1 MLGSRSEAVKRE
13 KQPDGR
19 NARGAGCG
27 HVVEPVG
34 GDAANRQNRRSRRSN
49 NRSQAFDA
57 EYRSTG
63 RFRLRRKHRAG
74 NQIVAAFGG
83 GGLAG
88 GVNRPSNQKPA
99 ANNAARVGRRN
110 RVSAQM
116 DTVGAARQR
125 HVQPIVDDDSRR
137 CAAGERQSRLDERG
151 ELAAFEIALSY
162 LNQIDAALDGVLE
175 LGQQEATGVI
185 ERGAGSGQPPS
196 IRHETPDHSGVP
208 RSRIVRSLE
217 LRPSV

>member
-13 KQPDGR
+13 EQPDAR
-19 NARGAGCG
+19 NARGAGRR

-34 GDAANRQNRRSRRSN
+34 GDAANRQNGRSRHSN

-57 EYRSTG
+57 QHRRTG

-83 GGLAG
+83 RRLARS
-88 GVNRPSNQKPA
+88 VHRASNQKPGGNDA
-99 ANNAARVGRRN
+99 SRVGRRN

-125 HVQPIVDDDSRR
+125 HIQPIVDDNSRR
-137 CAAGERQSRLDERG
+137 RAAGERQDGLDERG
-151 ELAAFEIALSY
+151 ELAGLEIAFSH
-162 LNQIDAALDGVLE
+162 LNEIDAVLDGVLE
-175 LGQQEATGVI
+175 LGQQEAMGVI
-185 ERGAGSGQPPS
+185 ERRAGSRQPPS
-196 IRHETPDHSGVP
+196 IRHEAPDHGGVP
-208 RSRIVRSLE
+208 
-217 LRPSV
+217 